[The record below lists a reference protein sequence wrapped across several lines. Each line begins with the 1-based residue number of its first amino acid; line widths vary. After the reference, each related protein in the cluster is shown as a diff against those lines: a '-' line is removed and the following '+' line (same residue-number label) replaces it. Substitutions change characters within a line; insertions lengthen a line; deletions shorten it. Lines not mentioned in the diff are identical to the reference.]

1 MSGARAV
8 WVRGGLVFFTLV
20 FAVLGAYILIS
31 PEGFFGW
38 AWVNLGM
45 AYNPHLMLDYGAMNL
60 AAAIPLGAAAAT
72 MNPVFVRSALAS
84 FAVWAVAHLL
94 IHVRLRSHLVAHA
107 SIDQANLLLCL
118 LTVGAVVP
126 LVLLLLTFGGR
137 AEAQR
142 RERMRA
148 VD

>member
-20 FAVLGAYILIS
+20 SAVLGAYILIA

-38 AWVNLGM
+38 SWVNLGM

-60 AAAIPLGAAAAT
+60 AAAIPLGGAAAT
-72 MNPVFVRSALAS
+72 MSPVFVRSALAS
-84 FAVWAVAHLL
+84 YAVWSVAHLL

-107 SIDQANLLLCL
+107 SIVEANLLLGIL
-118 LTVGAVVP
+118 AVGAVVP
-126 LVLLLLTFGGR
+126 LVLLLLTLGGR
-137 AEAQR
+137 RPAPPMAA
-142 RERMRA
+142 A
-148 VD
+148 VE